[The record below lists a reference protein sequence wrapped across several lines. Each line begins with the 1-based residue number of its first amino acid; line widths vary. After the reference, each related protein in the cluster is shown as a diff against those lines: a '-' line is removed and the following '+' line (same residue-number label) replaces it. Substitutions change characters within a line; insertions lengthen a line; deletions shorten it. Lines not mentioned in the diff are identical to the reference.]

1 MIKYQIAIIIYLL
14 QLPRDAYNIFK
25 IVKAQ
30 LQVLIGM
37 DSIQD
42 NTCQTN
48 TAQFVSSVGHQ
59 TVRYMLDR

>member
-48 TAQFVSSVGHQ
+48 TTQFVSSVGHQ